1 MRIVLIIVALLVPLQ
16 ASDKFYEIP
25 KILWTFWDSG
35 FDSAKLFTKMCINN
49 MAHYSRISGWEF
61 RFLSNENYTRFL
73 SKESLARL
81 DNMYLN
87 SEHKI
92 SKQNWADLMRLFLVF
107 ENGGMWIDTN
117 SFFLG
122 NFSWLDNIKQEK
134 WVINRITP
142 EPEMITFSL
151 STVMG
156 GNTTTV
162 YDDRLEQEVYLFPGV
177 EIWSFISKPKSKFLT
192 DVLNRL

>member
-1 MRIVLIIVALLVPLQ
+1 MVLIVVALLVPLRAAEQ
-16 ASDKFYEIP
+16 FYEIP

-35 FDSAKLFTKMCINN
+35 FDSAKLFTRMCVNN
-49 MAHYSRISGWEF
+49 MEHFSRTSGWDF
-61 RFLSNENYTRFL
+61 RFLSNHNYSRFL
-73 SKESLARL
+73 SQDSQDRL
-81 DNMYLN
+81 DRMYRT

-92 SKQNWADLMRLFLVF
+92 SKQNWADLMRLFLVY
-107 ENGGMWIDTN
+107 ENGGMWLDTN

-122 NFSWLDNIKQEK
+122 DFQWLDDIAQQK
-134 WVINRITP
+134 WVANRLTP
-142 EPEMITFSL
+142 QPEMITFSL

-162 YDDRLEQEVYLFPGV
+162 YDEALKQEVYLFPGV

-192 DVLNRL
+192 DVLDRL

>member
-1 MRIVLIIVALLVPLQ
+1 MRIILIIVALLAPLQ
-16 ASDKFYEIP
+16 AVDKFYQIP

-49 MAHYSRISGWEF
+49 MDHFSRISGWEF
-61 RFLSNENYTRFL
+61 RFLSNHNYTQFL
-73 SKESLARL
+73 SKESLDRL

-92 SKQNWADLMRLFLVF
+92 SKQNWADLMRLFLVY

-122 NFSWLDNIKQEK
+122 NFSWLDNIGKEK
-134 WVINRITP
+134 WVMNRIAP
-142 EPEMITFSL
+142 EP
-151 STVMG
+151 
-156 GNTTTV
+156 
-162 YDDRLEQEVYLFPGV
+162 
-177 EIWSFISKPKSKFLT
+177 
-192 DVLNRL
+192 